1 MDSYV
6 LDTNVIIDALSADI
20 LHCLYCN
27 CFYVSQVVF
36 KEEINKQAKSLYIK
50 DFNIINE
57 TFEELLAA
65 QQYKE
70 NSKHISF
77 HDALNLVIAKKR
89 KMILVTGDQQL
100 LKYAK
105 AENVKCIGTI
115 TLIEL
120 LIEKELISA
129 NESMEAL
136 NKLKLDSTRRVP
148 HKLIDELI
156 AKIQKEIQHVR

>member
-6 LDTNVIIDALSADI
+6 LDTNVIIDAVSADI
-20 LHCLYCN
+20 LNCLNHN

-36 KEEINKQAKSLYIK
+36 IEEISKQAKSLSIK

-57 TFEELLAA
+57 TLEELLTA
-65 QQYKE
+65 QKHKE
-70 NSKHISF
+70 GSKHISF
-77 HDALNLVIAKKR
+77 HDALNLVVAKER

-105 AENVKCIGTI
+105 LENIKCIGTI

-120 LIEKELISA
+120 LVEKELISG
-129 NESMEAL
+129 EGSIEAL

-156 AKIQKEIQHVR
+156 EKLQSKIELVR